1 MVKIGQNILIHRRNL
16 KKILIEKH
24 MVVQNTQGRN
34 IKGLVRGKKIEE
46 QRNIQKN
53 TNQGYNQ
60 PLNIITLGIFA

>member
-60 PLNIITLGIFA
+60 PLNIITLGIFV